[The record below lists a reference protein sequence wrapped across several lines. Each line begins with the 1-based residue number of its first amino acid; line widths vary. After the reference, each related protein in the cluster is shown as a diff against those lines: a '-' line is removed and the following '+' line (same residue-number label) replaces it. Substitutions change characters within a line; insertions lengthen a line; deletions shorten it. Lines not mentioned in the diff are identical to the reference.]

1 MNAQINTAAAK
12 VLEKVVDDAEND
24 LEAAKAALEDGEYLA
39 RLEAKGLL
47 PEDEEKATEI
57 VDVAYSELAKRLAE

>member
-24 LEAAKAALEDGEYLA
+24 IEAAKAALEDGEYLA
-39 RLEAKGLL
+39 SLEAKGLL